1 MYYVRR
7 DSRIKGPLTR
17 DKLRTLRQEGR
28 LRMRDEVSASADG
41 PWLPF
46 QDFREE
52 VLGGDDEV
60 PQLDGGIWN
69 QDSVLVQSA
78 DEMGSGGQPVREWQA
93 SLQTWLEGEDP
104 FRKPFRPWMYA
115 LGGML
120 LIALAMLALAIVF
133 GPH

>member
-7 DSRIKGPLTR
+7 NSRIKGPLTR

-60 PQLDGGIWN
+60 PQRDSGIWN

-78 DEMGSGGQPVREWQA
+78 DEMGSGGQPVREWQT

-104 FRKPFRPWMYA
+104 FRKPFRPLMYA

>member
-7 DSRIKGPLTR
+7 DGRIKGPLTV
-17 DKLRTLRQEGR
+17 DKLRILRQERR
-28 LRMRDEVSASADG
+28 LRRRDEVSESADG

-46 QDFREE
+46 QDFREDL
-52 VLGGDDEV
+52 LGGDDQN
-60 PQLDGGIWN
+60 PQLDSGTWN
-69 QDSVLVQSA
+69 EDPLLVPLA
-78 DEMGSGGQPVREWQA
+78 EKVGAGGQPDREWHA

-120 LIALAMLALAIVF
+120 LIALAILALAIVF

>member
-7 DSRIKGPLTR
+7 DGRIKGPLTR
-17 DKLRTLRQEGR
+17 DKLRALRQERR
-28 LRMRDEVSASADG
+28 LRMRDEVSASEDG

-46 QDFREE
+46 QDFRQE
-52 VLGGDDEV
+52 VLGGGDQI
-60 PQLDGGIWN
+60 PQLDSGIWN
-69 QDSVLVQSA
+69 EDQVLVPSP
-78 DEMGSGGQPVREWQA
+78 DEVGAGGQPDREWRA

>member
-7 DSRIKGPLTR
+7 DGRIKGPLTR
-17 DKLRTLRQEGR
+17 DKLRTLRQERR
-28 LRMRDEVSASADG
+28 LRMRDEVSESAEG

-52 VLGGDDEV
+52 VLGGDDKV
-60 PQLDGGIWN
+60 PPLDSGIWN
-69 QDSVLVQSA
+69 EDQVLVPLA
-78 DEMGSGGQPVREWQA
+78 AEVDSGGQPVREWQA
-93 SLQTWLEGEDP
+93 SLQMWLEGEDP

-120 LIALAMLALAIVF
+120 LIVLAMLALAIVF

>member
-17 DKLRTLRQEGR
+17 DKLRTLRREGR

-60 PQLDGGIWN
+60 PQLDSGIWN